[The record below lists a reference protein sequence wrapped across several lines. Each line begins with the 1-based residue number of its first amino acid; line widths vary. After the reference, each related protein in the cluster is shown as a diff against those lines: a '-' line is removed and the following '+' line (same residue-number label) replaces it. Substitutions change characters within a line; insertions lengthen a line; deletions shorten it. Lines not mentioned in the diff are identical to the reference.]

1 MQIVGNLFIHME
13 SIFLIMFASKK
24 GLLEQT
30 NSILKRSREV
40 DPQPMEIPD
49 RITENT
55 PQFESTRQTDAKNNA
70 PPKTSTPQKDSRP
83 KESLNDDKVIE
94 DEDLI
99 EDVHSSELDKMPDD
113 RDLICPETNDVPR
126 DMDEDDDIVLS
137 SGDENFETPKSSPK
151 KLEKGANCSRQL
163 NLESDSDEDK
173 PKLRRKKKARTPP
186 GLREEKQSEEFDDD
200 DDDTTLIGDDMQA
213 TITPK
218 VSFHSSYLLSL
229 LTLYRNQ

>member
-1 MQIVGNLFIHME
+1 
-13 SIFLIMFASKK
+13 
-24 GLLEQT
+24 
-30 NSILKRSREV
+30 
-40 DPQPMEIPD
+40 MEIPD
-49 RITENT
+49 RMTENT
-55 PQFESTRQTDAKNNA
+55 PQFESTRQPDAKNIV
-70 PPKTSTPQKDSRP
+70 PPQTSTPQKDSPP
-83 KESLNDDKVIE
+83 KVPLNDDKVIE

-126 DMDEDDDIVLS
+126 DMDENDDDIVLS

-173 PKLRRKKKARTPP
+173 PKLRRKKKQRTPP
-186 GLREEKQSEEFDDD
+186 GLREEKQSDEEFD
-200 DDDTTLIGDDMQA
+200 DDDTTLIGDDLQA

-218 VSFHSSYLLSL
+218 VSF
-229 LTLYRNQ
+229 LTGTFCIMIIITF

>member
-1 MQIVGNLFIHME
+1 MPWKKLLKESDVNRLLLFYSYGVHIIDHANHVRWCKE
-13 SIFLIMFASKK
+13 TFLSQK
-24 GLLEQT
+24 GLLEHT
-30 NSILKRSREV
+30 NSILKRSRDA

-49 RITENT
+49 RMTENAL
-55 PQFESTRQTDAKNNA
+55 QFESTRQPDAKNIV
-70 PPKTSTPQKDSRP
+70 PPQTSTPRKDSPP
-83 KESLNDDKVIE
+83 KVPLNDDKVIE

-126 DMDEDDDIVLS
+126 DMDENDDDIVLS

-173 PKLRRKKKARTPP
+173 PKRRRKN
-186 GLREEKQSEEFDDD
+186 S
-200 DDDTTLIGDDMQA
+200 
-213 TITPK
+213 
-218 VSFHSSYLLSL
+218 
-229 LTLYRNQ
+229 